1 MKTERKQL
9 FIFLFL
15 ILVIF
20 YLSACSTLLTEKVT
34 IAENEVGVLYN
45 PTGESQ
51 LLETGTHRVLRDSRV
66 AIYSLEPLTYVM
78 SKDSLDGKNDEIQFD
93 STDGKTFAIGVQL
106 EYQYS
111 QEHILDLHKNWVAFS
126 TDADHTIVIA
136 MIRPYSRGTIRNA
149 LDTFDAET
157 LLEMSEQE
165 RTEKLFSALYEKFLE
180 ENIEITQITILDF
193 YEVQ

>member
-1 MKTERKQL
+1 MQKKRFIVSLNIFIIL
-9 FIFLFL
+9 F
-15 ILVIF
+15 
-20 YLSACSTLLTEKVT
+20 LSACSTLLTEKVT

-51 LLETGTHRVLRDSRV
+51 VLENGTHRVLRDSIV

-93 STDGKTFAIGVQL
+93 STDGKTFALGVQL

-111 QEHILDLHKNWVAFS
+111 KEHILDLHKKWVTFS
-126 TDADHTIVIA
+126 TDLDHTIVIA

-149 LDTFDAET
+149 LDAFDAEF
-157 LLEMSEQE
+157 LLGMSEQE

-180 ENIEITQITILDF
+180 ENIEITQLTILDF
-193 YEVQ
+193 YEVQK